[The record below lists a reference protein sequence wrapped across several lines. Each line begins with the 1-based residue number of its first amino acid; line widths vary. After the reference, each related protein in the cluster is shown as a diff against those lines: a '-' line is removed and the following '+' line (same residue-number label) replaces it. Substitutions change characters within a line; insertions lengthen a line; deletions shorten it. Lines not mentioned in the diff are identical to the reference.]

1 MLFNSFGYLVFLPCV
16 VALFWFLPVAYRWW
30 FLLLASCGFYMAFVP
45 VYIAILGVI
54 VVIDFYVGLKIDS
67 CDAPLARRRWLLVSI
82 AANVGI
88 LFSFKYLDWFLSL
101 VTGPLS
107 LPAWRLGLMLPLGLS
122 FHVFQSLAYTVDVY
136 RRQTPVER
144 HLGRFALYV
153 LIFPQMVAGP
163 IERPQHL
170 LPQLWRPS
178 MPTPSAWRSGL
189 RLILLGYLKKSLF
202 ADNLAVLVER
212 VFDRPGVFD
221 SSSVILAAVV
231 FSFQIYGDFS
241 GYTDIARGSA
251 LLLGINLRL
260 NFLRPQLATSPHEF
274 WRRWHV
280 SLSTW
285 FRDFVYL
292 PLGGSQRGSL
302 RTWFNTMITFGLS
315 GLWHGANFTYLCWG
329 LFHGMMVSVTK
340 RLPARL
346 WGGAFGWLFT
356 IATMSIG
363 FIFFRSHSM
372 VQAWHLL
379 RAAFGMGERAHDA
392 SFGDLFSVR
401 DLQMVLVLICGLLL
415 LEWVSGQERFRT
427 YWFRSRALRWLT
439 YYAAI
444 LLLVVYGR
452 FDERHF
458 IYFQF

>member
-1 MLFNSFGYLVFLPCV
+1 M
-16 VALFWFLPVAYRWW
+16 VALFWLLPAAYRWW
-30 FLLLASCGFYMAFVP
+30 FLLFASCGFYMAFVP
-45 VYIAILGVI
+45 IYIAVLAVI
-54 VVIDFYVGLKIDS
+54 IGIDFYVGLKIDS
-67 CDAPLARRRWLLVSI
+67 CGEPRARRRWLLVSI
-82 AANVGI
+82 VANLGI

-101 VTGPLS
+101 ILGPHS
-107 LPAWRLGLMLPLGLS
+107 DWRLGWMLPLGLS

-136 RRQTPVER
+136 RRHTPVEK

-189 RLILLGYLKKSLF
+189 RLILLGYLKKSLL
-202 ADNLAVLVER
+202 ADNLVIIVER
-212 VFDRPGVFD
+212 VFDQPAVFD
-221 SSSVILAAVV
+221 SPSVIFAAVV
-231 FSFQIYGDFS
+231 FCFQIYGDFS

-292 PLGGSQRGSL
+292 PLGGSRRGPL
-302 RTWFNTMITFGLS
+302 RTWLNTMITFGLS

-329 LFHGMMVSVTK
+329 LFHGMMVSLTK
-340 RLPARL
+340 SLPSRL
-346 WGGAFGWLFT
+346 WGGVFGWLFT
-356 IATMSIG
+356 LATMSVG
-363 FIFFRSHSM
+363 FIFFRSHSLD
-372 VQAWHLL
+372 QALQLL
-379 RAAFGMGERAHDA
+379 KMAFGWSDEVVAV
-392 SFGDLFSVR
+392 SFGQLFTAREMRMASW
-401 DLQMVLVLICGLLL
+401 LIFGLLL
-415 LEWVSGQERFRT
+415 AEWLSAREWLQRI
-427 YWFRSRALRWLT
+427 WLRSRAFRWLI

-444 LLLVVYGR
+444 ALLGIAGR
-452 FDERHF
+452 FEARNF